1 MSNKLKILVVEDE
14 EAISNFIATTL
25 KANDYNVIMA
35 RTGKEALS
43 MIPSH
48 CPDVILLDLGLPDI
62 DGIDILQQIR
72 EWSNIPVIVVSARTE
87 EADKVKAL
95 DMGADDYIAK
105 PFGTSELLARI
116 RTALRHVAKGGS
128 GNAVGDVFIGDL
140 SLIQT
145 FFHIFYNLPDFFHL
159 PHRSDHWI
167 HNRQISVDA
176 GTVDRSDLGAKHL
189 FSIQADPD
197 SSISHGRIQLLRQ
210 IHIVRLLVCS
220 QVHRP
225 NDDSAVSHGLR
236 YLTVYPVKLSFSGI
250 VLSSQILKLT
260 AQ

>member
-25 KANDYNVIMA
+25 KANGYNVIMA

-116 RTALRHVAKGGS
+116 RTALRHVAKGGT
-128 GNAVGDVFIGDL
+128 GNTVGDVFTLRGLTINFDK
-140 SLIQT
+140 
-145 FFHIFYNLPDFFHL
+145 
-159 PHRSDHWI
+159 
-167 HNRQISVDA
+167 RQIIVDGKDVHLTQIEFKIVSLLAKSA
-176 GTVDRSDLGAKHL
+176 GRVLTYDYHRTVGALCH
-189 FSIQADPD
+189 QRQPD
-197 SSISHGRIQLLRQ
+197 SSGKYGKHPPETGKKS
-210 IHIVRLLVCS
+210 CPTP
-220 QVHRP
+220 VHLYRSWRWLP
-225 NDDSAVSHGLR
+225 NG
-236 YLTVYPVKLSFSGI
+236 
-250 VLSSQILKLT
+250 
-260 AQ
+260 

>member
-14 EAISNFIATTL
+14 ETISNFIATTL

-128 GNAVGDVFIGDL
+128 GNAVGDVFTLRGLTINFDK
-140 SLIQT
+140 
-145 FFHIFYNLPDFFHL
+145 
-159 PHRSDHWI
+159 
-167 HNRQISVDA
+167 RQI
-176 GTVDRSDLGAKHL
+176 TVDGKDVHLTQIEFKIVSLLAK
-189 FSIQADPD
+189 SA
-197 SSISHGRIQLLRQ
+197 GR
-210 IHIVRLLVCS
+210 V
-220 QVHRP
+220 
-225 NDDSAVSHGLR
+225 
-236 YLTVYPVKLSFSGI
+236 LTYDYIITELWGPYTIKDN
-250 VLSSQILKLT
+250 QILRVNMANIRRKLEKNP
-260 AQ
+260 AQPQYIFTEIGVGYRMAEE